1 MEKRHFLSRV
11 AFPVLIVAGIAFA
24 SGLIYFASGGM
35 ERSML
40 HTVTASLSGLAYF
53 LAISFGPLYVF
64 AATRL
69 RGSSIPE
76 AVLASSVTPFLWM
89 TKEVL
94 VLTGS
99 HPFLECLYWY
109 LNPLNIWLAILM
121 VAEFGAAALIVRSKK
136 KKRTGVA
143 VGSVLAPVAL
153 IAGSL
158 TVFALMYAWGK
169 GENLYV
175 IFLEGYR
182 VLFGS
187 GL

>member
-1 MEKRHFLSRV
+1 MEKRPFLSRV
-11 AFPVLIVAGIAFA
+11 AFPVLTVAGIAFA
-24 SGLIYFASGGM
+24 SGFIYFASGGM

-76 AVLASSVTPFLWM
+76 SVLASSVTPFLWM

-99 HPFLECLYWY
+99 HPFIECLYWY
-109 LNPLNIWLAILM
+109 LNPLNIWLALLM

-136 KKRTGVA
+136 KRMGVV
-143 VGSVLAPVAL
+143 VGSVLVPVAV

-158 TVFALMYAWGK
+158 TIFALMYAWGK

-182 VLFGS
+182 ALFGS
-187 GL
+187 GV

>member
-1 MEKRHFLSRV
+1 MDERPFMSRV
-11 AFPVLIVAGIAFA
+11 ACPVLTVAGIAFA
-24 SGLIYFASGGM
+24 SGIIYFASGGM

-40 HTVTASLSGLAYF
+40 HTVMASLSGLTYF
-53 LAISFGPLYVF
+53 LAVSFGPLYVY

-76 AVLASSVTPFLWM
+76 GVLASSITPFLWM
-89 TKEVL
+89 TKEVFL
-94 VLTGS
+94 LTES
-99 HPFLECLYWY
+99 HPFVECLYWY

-136 KKRTGVA
+136 KRMGVA
-143 VGSVLAPVAL
+143 VGSVLMPVAV
-153 IAGSL
+153 ITGSL
-158 TVFALMYAWGK
+158 TVFALMYAWGR

-182 VLFGS
+182 VFFGS
-187 GL
+187 GV

>member
-1 MEKRHFLSRV
+1 MDGRSLTSRV
-11 AFPVLIVAGIAFA
+11 AFPVLTVAGIALV

-35 ERSML
+35 ERSVL

-53 LAISFGPLYVF
+53 LAISFGPLYVY

-76 AVLASSVTPFLWM
+76 AVLVSSITPFLWM
-89 TKEVL
+89 TKEVFL
-94 VLTGS
+94 LTES
-99 HPFLECLYWY
+99 HPLIECLYWY

-136 KKRTGVA
+136 KRTGAVA
-143 VGSVLAPVAL
+143 GSLLAPVAL
-153 IAGSL
+153 VAGSL

-182 VLFGS
+182 ALFGS
-187 GL
+187 GV

>member
-1 MEKRHFLSRV
+1 MDRGSFASRV
-11 AFPVLIVAGIAFA
+11 AFPVLIVAGIAFV
-24 SGLIYFASGGM
+24 SGIIYFTSGEM

-40 HTVTASLSGLAYF
+40 HTVIASLSGLAYF

-76 AVLASSVTPFLWM
+76 SVLASSVTPFLWM

-136 KKRTGVA
+136 KRTGAVA
-143 VGSVLAPVAL
+143 GSLLAPVAL

-158 TVFALMYAWGK
+158 TVFALMYAWGR

-187 GL
+187 GV